1 MDIQW
6 YPGHMT
12 KTVRMMQEDIRLV
25 DLVIELTDARV
36 PMSGRNPDIDRLSN
50 GKQRIILL
58 NKADLSDE
66 KASLLW
72 KDYYEKQGIIT
83 ALVNAR
89 SGEGVKQIQNLA
101 RQACSEKIE
110 RDKKRGIVNRPL
122 RAMVCGIPNVGKST
136 LINSFSGR
144 AAAKTGNRPGVTK
157 GRQWIRLNKSLE
169 LLDTPGI
176 LWPKFEDRQIG
187 LKLAVIGT
195 IRDELLETAELA
207 AWLLSYLK
215 EQYPN
220 ALPNRYGCDTLEE
233 IAAVRG
239 CLRREG
245 EIDRE
250 RAAALVIDDF
260 RKGKL
265 GKISLEF
272 PVSTD

>member
-1 MDIQW
+1 
-6 YPGHMT
+6 
-12 KTVRMMQEDIRLV
+12 MQEDIRLV
-25 DLVIELTDARV
+25 DLVIELTDARA
-36 PMSGRNPDIDRLSN
+36 PMASRNPDIDRLAN
-50 GKQRIILL
+50 GKQRVILL
-58 NKADLSDE
+58 NKADLADE
-66 KASLLW
+66 KGCRMW
-72 KDYYEKQGIIT
+72 KEYFEGKGIIT
-83 ALVNAR
+83 SVVNAR

-101 RQACSEKIE
+101 REACKEKIE
-110 RDKKRGIVNRPL
+110 RDKRRGILNRPL

-144 AAAKTGNRPGVTK
+144 AAAKTGNRPGVTR

-195 IRDELLETAELA
+195 IRDELLEANELA
-207 AWLLSYLK
+207 LWLISYLG
-215 EQYPN
+215 ENYPD
-220 ALPNRYGCDTLEE
+220 ALIQRYGCDTLDE
-233 IAAVRG
+233 IARVRG
-239 CLRREG
+239 CLRQEG
-245 EIDRE
+245 EIDTD
-250 RAAALVIDDF
+250 RAASLVIEDF